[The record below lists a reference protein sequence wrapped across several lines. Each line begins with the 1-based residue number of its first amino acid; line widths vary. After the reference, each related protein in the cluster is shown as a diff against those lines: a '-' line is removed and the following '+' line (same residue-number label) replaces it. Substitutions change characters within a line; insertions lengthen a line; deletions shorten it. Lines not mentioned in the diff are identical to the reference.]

1 MKRLEFITLLGGGVA
16 WPLAARAQ
24 QGALP
29 VIGWLNVASRQAYA
43 RPLSAFLDGLG
54 EAGYVDG
61 RNVSIEYRWAE
72 NHADRLPAL
81 VADLIRRGVTVI
93 AATPTPAALAAKA
106 AIKTIPIIF
115 ETGADPVR
123 LGLVA
128 SLNRPGGNVTG
139 VTSLTVGIVPKEL
152 ELLHESLPTARV

>member
-1 MKRLEFITLLGGGVA
+1 LTRSRPLL
-16 WPLAARAQ
+16 ARAQ

-106 AIKTIPIIF
+106 AIKTIPSKLAP
-115 ETGADPVR
+115 TPS
-123 LGLVA
+123 GLVSSPASIGQVGTSLA
-128 SLNRPGGNVTG
+128 SL
-139 VTSLTVGIVPKEL
+139 
-152 ELLHESLPTARV
+152 H